1 MKEHFKYPQWLMFL
15 CRHVG
20 MLVIVLISQL
30 SALAQ
35 DKQSVQVKAF
45 DQQLQ
50 PIGNI
55 EISINENA
63 YIALGKNG
71 AAFTEL
77 LPGDLPIR
85 SITIKNDQ
93 LEAASWIYTKG
104 VVEIT
109 IRKKSYQMVTFA
121 VKSNDNKPLAR
132 LRVTFKGK
140 NSFSGV
146 TGNDGNVQIPLALDD
161 AITSVDQFTIP
172 DYRIRGITTIDNSH
186 IITAEKVN
194 SATAPLNLR
203 GRTDA
208 EESTDDP
215 RLANF
220 SMAMVDSIQ
229 SLTVFYSIFK
239 NYHID
244 EMDAAT
250 KKSIDDKFNDLVRQ
264 LQDSVSESGST
275 FVGSITNATL
285 VEDDVRA
292 LVGQVRSEGD
302 ILIDQRMQFDEK
314 IKILKSKLDGGIS
327 NLSEERRSQL
337 LSELALLEQML
348 IENESRFFK
357 NQNDYRDIINGIKE
371 KYFQLTDL
379 ESKLSESE
387 AQRLEEQRV
396 FRERLLAISALV
408 LIFGVLVL
416 LLVYASYALR
426 KQKKALAA
434 ANEEI
439 SRINENLEA
448 LVLRRTQLLAEAHK
462 ELDTFLY
469 RASHDMRSPVCSII
483 GLCNIASHLSVGEP
497 RELIDRVVNTTV
509 GMDKLLK
516 KLSVISEINQPTNFS
531 AIRLRPMVEEIG
543 QQSSDIA
550 PHGKISFILNCL
562 PDLEI
567 RSYPSLVYTIFW
579 NLIENSL
586 YFGSLETTRE
596 PVVRV
601 DVSIEYNHLNL
612 AVYDNGPGVDPLIN
626 DRLFDMFFKGTEKS
640 RGHGLGL
647 YIVSKAVQAL
657 NGTIEVES
665 ELGAYSIFR
674 VRLPLHDLPAKPHA
688 VQELEAHE
696 ATLTA

>member
-1 MKEHFKYPQWLMFL
+1 MKDFINFL
-15 CRHVG
+15 LRIGCIW
-20 MLVIVLISQL
+20 MIVWL
-30 SALAQ
+30 SAFPAMAQ
-35 DKQSVQVKAF
+35 DKQTVQIKAF

-55 EISINENA
+55 DISINGNDF
-63 YIALGKNG
+63 IALGKNG
-71 AAFTEL
+71 TGFAEL
-77 LPGDLPIR
+77 SAGDLPIR
-85 SITIKNDQ
+85 SIAIKNDQ
-93 LEAASWIYTKG
+93 LEAASWIYSKG

-109 IRKKSYQMVTFA
+109 IRKKSYSLVTFA
-121 VKSNDNKPLAR
+121 VRNSDNQPLPR
-132 LRVTFKGK
+132 LRVAFKGK
-140 NSFSGV
+140 NAFSGV
-146 TGNDGNVQIPLALDD
+146 TGNDGKVQIPLALDD

-172 DYRIRGITTIDNSH
+172 EFQIRGITTIDNIH
-186 IITAEKVN
+186 IITAEKIT
-194 SATAPLNLR
+194 SPAAALNLR
-203 GRTDA
+203 GRQDTGASPQDQ
-208 EESTDDP
+208 
-215 RLANF
+215 RFGNF
-220 SMAMVDSIQ
+220 SLAMVDSIQ
-229 SLTVFYSIFK
+229 SLTVFYSILK
-239 NYHID
+239 NYPVD
-244 EMDAAT
+244 EMDVAT
-250 KKSIDDKFNDLVRQ
+250 KRSIDDKFNELVRQ
-264 LQDSVSESGST
+264 LQDSVRQSGTS

-302 ILIDQRMQFDEK
+302 ILTNQREQFDEK
-314 IKILKSKLDGGIS
+314 IRIIKSKLDGGVS

-357 NQNDYRDIINGIKE
+357 NQNDYRTIINGIKD

-396 FRERLLAISALV
+396 FRQRLLAISALV
-408 LIFGVLVL
+408 LIFGALVL
-416 LLVYASYALR
+416 LLVYVSSALR

-439 SRINENLEA
+439 TRINENLEA
-448 LVLRRTQLLAEAHK
+448 LVLRRTKLLAEANK

-516 KLSVISEINQPTNFS
+516 KLSAISEINQPTNFS
-531 AIRLRPMVEEIG
+531 TIRLRPMVQEIS
-543 QQSSDIA
+543 QESSDIA
-550 PHGKISFILNCL
+550 PHGKISFIVNCL

-567 RSYPSLVYTIFW
+567 RSYPSLIYTIFW

-601 DVSIEYNHLNL
+601 DVSIEDNHLNL
-612 AVYDNGPGVDPLIN
+612 AVYDNGPGVDPLIS
-626 DRLFDMFFKGTEKS
+626 DRLFDMFFKGTEMS

-657 NGTIEVES
+657 NGTIAVES

-674 VRLPLHDLPAKPHA
+674 VRLPLHDLPAKPRD
-688 VQELEAHE
+688 VPELEAH
-696 ATLTA
+696 ADTVIA